1 MAEVTDMT
9 GAQRAAIFLLG
20 VGEDTATQIMRHMS
34 PKEVQQ
40 VGEAMAAMKGL
51 TNQNVEQVLRAFQQ
65 EASQINPLAITAPDF
80 TKRVMIQALGE
91 GKARSILSQVLDKPE
106 EHSGVDALQWMAPKA
121 IADVLAEEHPQITA
135 TVLSQLEGDHAAK
148 VLEALP
154 ADMRQDV
161 ILRVARME
169 VLDPRAMEELDRVLE
184 SQLGKLQKTPPRAVK
199 GTNNAAAILNA
210 TNVALENELLDSLRA
225 TDMALGDSVKELM
238 FVFDNLLALDD
249 RGFQRLIRELAI
261 ESLVIA
267 LKGIDEELADRFFN
281 NMSERAADILKD
293 DMDAKGPVKL
303 SEVEEAQKEVL
314 QAALDLAEQGEI
326 RLGRGDDDYV

>member
-1 MAEVTDMT
+1 M
-9 GAQRAAIFLLG
+9 
-20 VGEDTATQIMRHMS
+20 
-34 PKEVQQ
+34 
-40 VGEAMAAMKGL
+40 
-51 TNQNVEQVLRAFQQ
+51 
-65 EASQINPLAITAPDF
+65 
-80 TKRVMIQALGE
+80 
-91 GKARSILSQVLDKPE
+91 
-106 EHSGVDALQWMAPKA
+106 
-121 IADVLAEEHPQITA
+121 
-135 TVLSQLEGDHAAK
+135 
-148 VLEALP
+148 LEALP

-249 RGFQRLIRELAI
+249 RGFQRLIRELAT